1 MMEWLTVAGEISQL
15 SVLLLVAT
23 AFITALFTATLG
35 VGGGVLLLA
44 VMASVVPV
52 QVLIPLHGLVQFG
65 ANGNRALMT
74 LRHLDKPVFFYFVGG
89 AILGAIVASFI
100 VVQLPIIV
108 IQLAVAAFILLIIWG
123 PKPQP
128 KPTPRRTSYGG
139 NIVTGAVTTLIAM
152 FVGAAGPLVAA
163 FIQRKY
169 DDKFTLTATFA
180 ACMTVQHALKAIVFS
195 SIGFAVYQWLPLI
208 ALMIISGAAGTWL
221 GLKMLV
227 RLPTHHFKTAFKWIV
242 TLLAIRL
249 FYDAIIILLS

>member
-1 MMEWLTVAGEISQL
+1 MIDLLTAGGISAV

-23 AFITALFTATLG
+23 SFITALFTATLG

-74 LRHLDKPVFFYFVGG
+74 IRHLDKPVFFYFLAGAVFG
-89 AILGAIVASFI
+89 AILASFI
-100 VVQLPIIV
+100 VVRLPLLV
-108 IQLAVAAFILLIIWG
+108 IQFAVAAFILLLLWG
-123 PKPQP
+123 PNP
-128 KPTPRRTSYGG
+128 KPRPRNTSHRG

-163 FIQRKY
+163 FIHRKY
-169 DDKFTLTATFA
+169 DDKLTLTATFA
-180 ACMTVQHALKAIVFS
+180 ACMTMQHALKAIVFS
-195 SIGFAVYQWLPLI
+195 TIGFAVYQWLPLI
-208 ALMIISGAAGTWL
+208 TLMIASGAAGTWL

-249 FYDAIIILLS
+249 LYDAFSTLLD